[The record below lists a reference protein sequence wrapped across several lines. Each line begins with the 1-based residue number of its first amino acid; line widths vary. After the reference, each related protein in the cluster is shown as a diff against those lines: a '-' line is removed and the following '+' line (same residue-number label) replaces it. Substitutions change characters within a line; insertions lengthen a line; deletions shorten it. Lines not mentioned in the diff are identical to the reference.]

1 VSTTKRSR
9 ADAVTDWLT
18 GTVGRKG
25 HRTFR
30 VRLLV
35 QIGFALTCVLIG
47 YQLSRFYQAAKAGA
61 VPLPYRPPGVEGF
74 LPISGLMGALDWIYQ
89 GTLNRI
95 HPAATIIVLLVL
107 LSALLLRKSFCSWIC
122 PVGLVSE
129 WLARLGRKFWR
140 RNFRPW
146 RWIDRPLQSLKY
158 LLLAFFVWAIV
169 TMSAAELQAFIQSP
183 YNRVADIKMGLF
195 FVNLGVVGVTVMLAL
210 VVGSVLVQG
219 LWCRYL
225 CPYGALLGLFSWMS
239 PVRIERQSEPCID
252 CGLCDQACM
261 ARLPISRLQVVR
273 SVECTGCVDCLA
285 VCPASDAL
293 ELRARG
299 RRLSVPAYAAA
310 VVLLFLVGYTTAR
323 FTGQWDNDIS
333 QAEYV
338 ERIQE
343 IDDPDYGHPG
353 GDGTVSAD
361 NR

>member
-210 VVGSVLVQG
+210 VVGSILVQG

-323 FTGQWDNDIS
+323 FTGQWDNDIN